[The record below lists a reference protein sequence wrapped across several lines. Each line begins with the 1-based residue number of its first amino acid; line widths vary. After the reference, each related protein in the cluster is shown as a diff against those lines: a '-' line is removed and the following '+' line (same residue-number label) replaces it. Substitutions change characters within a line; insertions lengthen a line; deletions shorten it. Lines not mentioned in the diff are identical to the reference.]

1 MMCESTSQ
9 ERLSLI
15 WPTNSGKAL
24 TIGYCAQ
31 GRVARQQEDVWS
43 GLPCMFMAQV
53 TGAITGS
60 PFSCSYFTLGKV
72 SKVNFGVLLDQDFLQ
87 VDVPHVAQSTASNH
101 WVRKS
106 THKRN
111 ITVNS
116 IQYDQYHKALC
127 TKPTQTGPASVT
139 KVAKC
144 GKCMLKQK
152 NENNLLKVTHVH
164 AWQLVSIGLLE
175 V

>member
-1 MMCESTSQ
+1 MAKRWLLVIVLRGGLHVSKRTFDRGCLACLWH
-9 ERLSLI
+9 R
-15 WPTNSGKAL
+15 WP
-24 TIGYCAQ
+24 
-31 GRVARQQEDVWS
+31 
-43 GLPCMFMAQV
+43 
-53 TGAITGS
+53 GAITGS